1 MAVVRRTPTLR
12 PAPAAPVSARP
23 PRGAPAGLHGA
34 VVVGGLTLA
43 VPIEAIREVVPRPA
57 ALLPFP
63 AVRDE
68 VIGAIDLR
76 GAIVPVLD
84 PVALLG
90 VPSPERCPVILILR
104 DANRVIGLA
113 IESIAGVLP
122 LDAADMT
129 QLDLRDE
136 TDTFGQPG
144 GARASRAALI
154 RAAFVH
160 GDTRGL
166 VLDIAALAALEAMP
180 LAIER
185 STATIRPGS
194 VTTGVPTLLFTV
206 GAARLGL
213 AARVIEAS
221 VPEQT
226 IAPSP
231 VEDDL
236 WVGWLTHNGR
246 RVPVVDTLRLLR
258 LGECRRTQRT
268 AAVILRLPSG
278 HLVGLQIDAVNDML
292 RIASDEIKPLQQF
305 VVGNRSLFN
314 GLYGTDAPSL
324 LLDPDAM
331 QADAQ
336 LGTVGRIC
344 DKTEAG
350 TGSRAAADVERER
363 TNALR
368 AFLLVRLA
376 DRRFAIPLSQVEE
389 IIATRTSGLG
399 LTDRTQGIDDYII
412 HRGRGVP
419 LIDLHR
425 VLGIA
430 DSGNGAPFTVLAS
443 ADGNQAGFMVDE
455 LCAVERSSV
464 QLLSDTGGDRA
475 MARIAATITT
485 RGATYPIIDLR
496 AAIETLCPPPP
507 PPPPTDDVRDD
518 QSLAFEKPLQTSS

>member
-1 MAVVRRTPTLR
+1 MSLEGVVVDL
-12 PAPAAPVSARP
+12 SAR
-23 PRGAPAGLHGA
+23 
-34 VVVGGLTLA
+34 
-43 VPIEAIREVVPRPA
+43 A
-57 ALLPFP
+57 A
-63 AVRDE
+63 
-68 VIGAIDLR
+68 
-76 GAIVPVLD
+76 
-84 PVALLG
+84 
-90 VPSPERCPVILILR
+90 
-104 DANRVIGLA
+104 
-113 IESIAGVLP
+113 
-122 LDAADMT
+122 
-129 QLDLRDE
+129 
-136 TDTFGQPG
+136 
-144 GARASRAALI
+144 
-154 RAAFVH
+154 
-160 GDTRGL
+160 
-166 VLDIAALAALEAMP
+166 AALADEMIVLAFGADGAL
-180 LAIER
+180 IE
-185 STATIRPGS
+185 TNE
-194 VTTGVPTLLFTV
+194 
-206 GAARLGL
+206 AARTIL
-213 AARVIEAS
+213 AS
-221 VPEQT
+221 VDA
-226 IAPSP
+226 IATFATLFPNYP
-231 VEDDL
+231 DAIAQLATGDATTVAVE
-236 WVGWLTHNGR
+236 G
-246 RVPVVDTLRLLR
+246 LLAN
-258 LGECRRTQRT
+258 TQ
-268 AAVILRLPSG
+268 G
-278 HLVGLQIDAVNDML
+278 HCMHVQGLMGA
-292 RIASDEIKPLQQF
+292 
-305 VVGNRSLFN
+305 
-314 GLYGTDAPSL
+314 L

-331 QADAQ
+331 QTDAQ

-399 LTDRTQGIDDYII
+399 LTDRAQGIDDYII

-507 PPPPTDDVRDD
+507 PENVPNNH
-518 QSLAFEKPLQTSS
+518 SLAFEKPLQTSS